1 VAASI
6 YENVLQMAELLT
18 AEDRRRLLEVLIART
33 AKDTPSEPK
42 HSIMELRG
50 LGAEIWDGID
60 AQEYVIRER
69 ASWNG

>member
-1 VAASI
+1 
-6 YENVLQMAELLT
+6 
-18 AEDRRRLLEVLIART
+18 
-33 AKDTPSEPK
+33 
-42 HSIMELRG
+42 MELRG